1 MTGANGFIGTE
12 LVRTLNSNLNNVVE
26 INRINKS
33 GLFRNL
39 NLSGKQDVKKIADK
53 IREFDPDVIFHLASN
68 TSIKAS
74 WENPFEFI
82 RDNILLSEN
91 LLEAIELSGIEPL
104 LILLSSSAVYDDSN
118 LEIPETF
125 RLAPSS
131 PYAISKLSSETIAL
145 RYPNTMVIRPFFTI
159 GANRRGDIIDEW
171 LSGINTIR
179 ASGKP
184 GTLNVGDLTLLRD
197 YLDVEVSAKLL
208 VEIAMKGSAGE
219 IYNLC
224 SGVGTTMQNVCNAL
238 IKATG
243 SGKLVAVQSEIES
256 KSISKHKVIGDKS
269 KLAKLGIKPY
279 FDLNKTINKILSDR
293 KN

>member
-1 MTGANGFIGTE
+1 MTGANGFIGAE
-12 LVRTLNSNLNNVVE
+12 LVRALNSNLYNVVE
-26 INRINKS
+26 INRVNKN
-33 GLFRNL
+33 GLFHGL
-39 NLSGKQDVKKIADK
+39 NLSEKQDVKNIAGK
-53 IREFDPDVIFHLASN
+53 IREFGPDVIFHLASN
-68 TSIKAS
+68 TSINAS

-91 LLEAIELSGIEPL
+91 LLEATELSGIEPL

-118 LEIPETF
+118 FKIPETF

-159 GANRRGDIIDEW
+159 GASRRGDVIDEW
-171 LSGINTIR
+171 LSRINTIR

-208 VEIAMKGSAGE
+208 VEIATKGSAGE

-224 SGVGTTMQNVCNAL
+224 SGVGTTMQDVCNAL
-238 IKATG
+238 IEATG
-243 SGKLVAVQSEIES
+243 SGKMVAVQSEIES
-256 KSISKHKVIGDKS
+256 KSIGKLKVIGDKS

-279 FDLNKTINKILSDR
+279 FDLNKTINKILSER